1 MRLYKSFKRFS
12 LDYSTPTITEVA
24 LIIAYA
30 SLPTAKP
37 NSFTASIEM
46 VEEMMLPLPISMCT
60 IAFTEPVSIDFTVPL
75 SWYRAG

>member
-1 MRLYKSFKRFS
+1 M
-12 LDYSTPTITEVA
+12 
-24 LIIAYA
+24 IIAYA

-60 IAFTEPVSIDFTVPL
+60 IAFTEPVSIDFHKAFPYVKFKL
-75 SWYRAG
+75 RLKRARIITTIFRNANTT